1 MSDKWMTVKDVADYL
16 QLSTDQ
22 IYRLAQQG
30 RIPVSK
36 VGNLWR
42 FKRERI
48 DQWMEGQEV
57 SNRQPTTGTQKRIV
71 RRYSDP
77 VAQEAHQLT
86 KLHEESGNH

>member
-1 MSDKWMTVKDVADYL
+1 MSDKWMTVKDVAQYL

-36 VGNLWR
+36 VGNRWR

-48 DQWMEGQEV
+48 DQWMEEQEV
-57 SNRQPTTGTQKRIV
+57 SGRQPTAGTQEKRV
-71 RRYSDP
+71 QQYSDP
-77 VAQEAHQLT
+77 VAKENT
-86 KLHEESGNH
+86 